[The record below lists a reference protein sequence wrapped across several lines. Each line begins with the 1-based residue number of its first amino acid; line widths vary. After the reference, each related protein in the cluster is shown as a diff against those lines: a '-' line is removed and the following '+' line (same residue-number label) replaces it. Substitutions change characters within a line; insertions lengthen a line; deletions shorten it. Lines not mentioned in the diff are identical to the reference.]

1 VDQDRIN
8 ERLNY
13 IMDKGQAT
21 FETVYRTKEGRLLD
35 VLATIQAIVIDG
47 QRMAFVLMRDITGM
61 KLVEASL
68 WRRTE
73 ELQRSNEELEQFAY
87 VASHDLQEP
96 LRMVSS
102 FVKLLQRDY
111 KGKLDENAD
120 EYIFFA
126 VDGVNR
132 MYALINDLLDYSRV
146 KTGGK
151 EFLQTDMNKVLE
163 QALSNLKLA
172 IDNTKAKV
180 IAEPL
185 PTLEVDS
192 GQMVELLQNLVGN
205 AIKYRKPNEQPI
217 IEIRSERKTGD
228 WIISVKDNGIGID
241 PQYHERIFGLFQRL
255 HVWGEYEGTGIGL
268 AIAKRIV
275 ERHGGHI
282 WVESEPGKGSS
293 FSFSIPVGK
302 E

>member
-1 VDQDRIN
+1 
-8 ERLNY
+8 
-13 IMDKGQAT
+13 
-21 FETVYRTKEGRLLD
+21 
-35 VLATIQAIVIDG
+35 
-47 QRMAFVLMRDITGM
+47 
-61 KLVEASL
+61 
-68 WRRTE
+68 
-73 ELQRSNEELEQFAY
+73 
-87 VASHDLQEP
+87 
-96 LRMVSS
+96 
-102 FVKLLQRDY
+102 
-111 KGKLDENAD
+111 
-120 EYIFFA
+120 
-126 VDGVNR
+126 
-132 MYALINDLLDYSRV
+132 
-146 KTGGK
+146 
-151 EFLQTDMNKVLE
+151 VLE

-172 IDNTKAKV
+172 IDNTHAK
-180 IAEPL
+180 ISAETL

-192 GQMVELLQNLVGN
+192 GQMVELIQNLIGN

-217 IEIRSERKTGD
+217 IEIKVERKTGD

-255 HVWGEYEGTGIGL
+255 HVWGEHEGTGIGL